1 LTSRGE
7 TTTTVTD
14 VGKSFECIGQR
25 QHWISVGVESKQ
37 GGIVEDPVVEEVGN
51 KYTEILVHYGSSV
64 SVIVK
69 TEYSE
74 VGGDM
79 MRVRLYF
86 LVGRPL
92 EDIGAQLLEES
103 CIVG

>member
-1 LTSRGE
+1 M
-7 TTTTVTD
+7 
-14 VGKSFECIGQR
+14 
-25 QHWISVGVESKQ
+25 
-37 GGIVEDPVVEEVGN
+37 EDPVIEEVGN

-79 MRVRLYF
+79 MRVRLHF
-86 LVGRPL
+86 LIGRPL
-92 EDIGAQLLEES
+92 EDIGAQLLE
-103 CIVG
+103 